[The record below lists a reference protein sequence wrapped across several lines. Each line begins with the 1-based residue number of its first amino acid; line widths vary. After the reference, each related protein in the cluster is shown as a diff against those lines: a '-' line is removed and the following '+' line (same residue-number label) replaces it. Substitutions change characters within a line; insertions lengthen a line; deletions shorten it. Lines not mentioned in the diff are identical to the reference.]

1 MATKLPPSTA
11 LRAMR
16 GGGRIPHTRSDLQL
30 TVELCRATLGEE
42 KGRGTAGGRGGR
54 GHWFRTRA
62 LVGRWHALGARDA
75 HRDSVI
81 CLSLQITSRVIC

>member
-42 KGRGTAGGRGGR
+42 KGRGTAGGGGAGGIGSVHEHLLGGGTRWERGTHTGILL
-54 GHWFRTRA
+54 FA
-62 LVGRWHALGARDA
+62 
-75 HRDSVI
+75 
-81 CLSLQITSRVIC
+81 